1 MTTAANTKAAISAM
15 AIQPRRSGGCGSVGI
30 YDAFA
35 SVVYI
40 AAGIL
45 AGCAPAMQLQAGDDW
60 SALPPNVNLLSG

>member
-1 MTTAANTKAAISAM
+1 MRWTPTTYMTTAANTKAAISAM
-15 AIQPRRSGGCGSVGI
+15 AIQPGRSGGCGSVGI

-45 AGCAPAMQLQAGDDW
+45 ADFPRLLQ
-60 SALPPNVNLLSG
+60 